1 MGLNIKNPS
10 TEAVIRELALRD
22 GISLTEAV
30 DRGVRSLLGDP
41 EELRRQHRERK
52 LKAIEEIVAHVAT
65 LPVLDPRPLQE
76 IMNDMYDEHGLPV

>member
-10 TEAVIRELALRD
+10 TEALIRELALRD

-30 DRGVRSLLGDP
+30 ERGVRSLLGDP
-41 EELRRQHRERK
+41 EELRRQEREQR
-52 LKAIEEIVAHVAT
+52 LKAIRAIVDHVAT

-76 IMNDMYDEHGLPV
+76 IMDDMYDEHGLPV